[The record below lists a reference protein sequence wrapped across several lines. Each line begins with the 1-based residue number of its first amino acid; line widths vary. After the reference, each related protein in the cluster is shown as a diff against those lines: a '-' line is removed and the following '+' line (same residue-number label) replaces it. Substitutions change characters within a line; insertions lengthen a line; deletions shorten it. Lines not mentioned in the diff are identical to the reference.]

1 MGMRDPLVSFQYK
14 IDVGGVITGYFT
26 ECSGLGSETE
36 LVQHKVQEGNVD
48 IIQMLPGRLKW
59 DHIKLKRG
67 ITNQLDFWDW
77 RQMVEK
83 GDLAGARMN
92 GSVFMLDQEG
102 VEIAQ
107 WDFEN
112 GWPMKV
118 SGPDLKAD
126 SNAFGVEEITIV
138 HEGIKRVK

>member
-36 LVQHKVQEGNVD
+36 LVQHKIQQGNVD

-67 ITNQLDFWDW
+67 ITDQLDFWDW
-77 RQMVEK
+77 RKMVEG
-83 GDLAGARMN
+83 GDMEGARMN
-92 GSVFMLDQEG
+92 GSVFMLGQEG
-102 VEIAQ
+102 EEIAQ
-107 WDFEN
+107 WNFEN

-138 HEGIKRVK
+138 HEGIERVK

>member
-1 MGMRDPLVSFQYK
+1 MALRDPLVSFQYK

-36 LVQHKVQEGNVD
+36 LVEHKIQEGGVD

-59 DHIKLKRG
+59 EQIKLKRG
-67 ITNQLDFWDW
+67 ITDQLDFWDW
-77 RQMVEK
+77 RKLVEDGK
-83 GDLAGARMN
+83 MSDARMN

-102 VEIAQ
+102 TEIAQ

-112 GWPMKV
+112 GWPVKV

-126 SNAFGVEEITIV
+126 SNAFGVEEISIV